1 MPTTTPGTDWRGLAL
16 HQSHLRSKL
25 VLSPSCFQSVQLPG
39 HLGPALE
46 GRTQLPEAVLCRTRS
61 STILLHASSSCTLYT
76 FQETVSDGIGT
87 LKQALLPQIK
97 QYSQLLTYQLTA
109 KLPFIFQFY
118 CFSLHSVVRRH
129 RLQNTKQ
136 VSVPHILGIQ
146 TNCSASSAHVTFPG
160 EVRWALLSCRQ
171 VALLPEL
178 PALLVISLGSFA
190 CLLRA
195 VKRLFI
201 SWQFINMYWA
211 WRMSVK
217 QLLFLFLKKIK
228 HDKLSY
234 SCKPS
239 ACYLWLCRIQ
249 MVKLSEWVHS
259 SK

>member
-1 MPTTTPGTDWRGLAL
+1 MQAYFSVLTL
-16 HQSHLRSKL
+16 L
-25 VLSPSCFQSVQLPG
+25 VAPC
-39 HLGPALE
+39 
-46 GRTQLPEAVLCRTRS
+46 
-61 STILLHASSSCTLYT
+61 
-76 FQETVSDGIGT
+76 
-87 LKQALLPQIK
+87 QA
-97 QYSQLLTYQLTA
+97 
-109 KLPFIFQFY
+109 
-118 CFSLHSVVRRH
+118 VRRH
-129 RLQNTKQ
+129 CLQNTKQ
-136 VSVPHILGIQ
+136 ISVPHFLTIP
-146 TNCSASSAHVTFPG
+146 TAFSASSAHTTFPG
-160 EVRWALLSCRQ
+160 DTRWAHMSCRWA
-171 VALLPEL
+171 ALLPALTAL
-178 PALLVISLGSFA
+178 PVISPGSFA

-211 WRMSVK
+211 WRMRVK